1 MFHLMLQ
8 KYNILYDFQ
17 LKITTFG
24 VMKILFIGPAY
35 PYRGGLATFNECMA
49 RQFVK
54 EGEDVK
60 LETFTLQYPS
70 FLFPGTTQY
79 STDPAPEDLNISRT
93 VNSINPFNWF
103 SVGRRIAKENYD
115 MVLVRFWLPF
125 MAPCL
130 GTISRLI
137 RKNKKTKVFA
147 IVDNMIPHEKRI
159 GDITL
164 GKYFVNSVDG
174 FITLSQSVLDDVN
187 KFDKHN
193 KPKICTPHPVYNI
206 YGETCK
212 KELACE
218 KLMIDPSFKY
228 VLFFGFIREYK
239 GLDILM
245 ESFKYLPNDIRL
257 IVAGEFYNN
266 SERYKRLEKELNL
279 FGRIHWFTEF
289 IPTNEV
295 ATYFSAAEIV
305 VQPYK
310 TATQSGVTQVAYQ
323 LEKPMLV
330 TNVGG
335 LAEIVPHGKVGYVTE
350 VNPEAVAN
358 AIKDF
363 YENDRTAEFLPHIR
377 TKKQKYS
384 WSELN
389 SKTREL
395 FSTPN
400 S

>member
-1 MFHLMLQ
+1 
-8 KYNILYDFQ
+8 
-17 LKITTFG
+17 
-24 VMKILFIGPAY
+24 MKILFIGPAY

-49 RQFVK
+49 RQFIK

-93 VNSINPFNWF
+93 VNSVNPFNWI
-103 SVGRRIAKENYD
+103 SVGKRIAKENYD
-115 MVLVRFWLPF
+115 LVLVRFWLPF

-137 RKNKKTKVFA
+137 RKNKNTKVFA
-147 IVDNMIPHEKRI
+147 IVDNMIPHERRI

-187 KFDKHN
+187 KFDKKN
-193 KPKICTPHPVYNI
+193 RPKICTPHPVYNI
-206 YGETCK
+206 YGETCEK
-212 KELACE
+212 SVACE
-218 KLMIDPSFKY
+218 KLGFDPKYKY
-228 VLFFGFIREYK
+228 VLFFGFIRDYK

-245 ESFKYLPNDIRL
+245 EAFKYLPNDIKL

-266 SERYKRLEKELNL
+266 SEKYKKLEKELNL
-279 FGRIHWFTEF
+279 EGRIHWFTEF
-289 IPTNEV
+289 IPTDEV

-305 VQPYK
+305 AQPYK

-350 VNPEAVAN
+350 VDPKAVAE
-358 AIKDF
+358 AIQDF
-363 YENDRTAEFLPHIR
+363 YNNDRTAEFLPHIR
-377 TKKQKYS
+377 TEKQKYS

-395 FSTPN
+395 FATPN
-400 S
+400 YGRCPKIPNS

>member
-1 MFHLMLQ
+1 
-8 KYNILYDFQ
+8 
-17 LKITTFG
+17 
-24 VMKILFIGPAY
+24 MKILFIGPAY
-35 PYRGGLATFNECMA
+35 PYRGGLAAFNECMA
-49 RQFVK
+49 QQLIK

-79 STDPAPEDLNISRT
+79 STDPAPVNLNISRT
-93 VNSINPFNWF
+93 VNSINPFNWI
-103 SVGRRIAKENYD
+103 SVGKRIAKENYD
-115 MVLVRFWLPF
+115 LVLVRFWLPF

-137 RKNKKTKVFA
+137 RKNKNTKVFA
-147 IVDNMIPHEKRI
+147 IVDNMIPHERRI

-174 FITLSQSVLDDVN
+174 FITLSQSVLDDLN

-193 KPKICTPHPVYNI
+193 KPKIYTPHPVYNI
-206 YGETCK
+206 YGETCEK
-212 KELACE
+212 SLACE
-218 KLMIDPSFKY
+218 KLGIDPKYQY
-228 VLFFGFIREYK
+228 VLFFGFIRDYK

-245 ESFKYLPNDIRL
+245 EAFKYLPNDIKL

-266 SERYKRLEKELNL
+266 ADKYKKLEKELNL
-279 FGRIHWFTEF
+279 EGRIHWFTEF

-305 VQPYK
+305 AQPYK

-350 VNPEAVAN
+350 VDPKAVAD

-363 YENDRTAEFLPHIR
+363 YSNDRTAEFLPHIR
-377 TKKQKYS
+377 TEKQKYS
-384 WSELN
+384 WEELN
-389 SKTREL
+389 RATRDL
-395 FSTPN
+395 VRS
-400 S
+400 

>member
-1 MFHLMLQ
+1 
-8 KYNILYDFQ
+8 
-17 LKITTFG
+17 
-24 VMKILFIGPAY
+24 MKILFIGPAY

-103 SVGRRIAKENYD
+103 SVGKRIAKENYD

-125 MAPCL
+125 MASCL

-305 VQPYK
+305 AQPYK

-377 TKKQKYS
+377 TEKQKYS
-384 WSELN
+384 WEELN
-389 SKTREL
+389 HQTRKL
-395 FSTPN
+395 LTPN

>member
-1 MFHLMLQ
+1 
-8 KYNILYDFQ
+8 
-17 LKITTFG
+17 
-24 VMKILFIGPAY
+24 MKILFIGPAY

-49 RQFVK
+49 RQFIK

-93 VNSINPFNWF
+93 INSINPFNWF
-103 SVGRRIAKENYD
+103 KVGKRIAEENYD

-245 ESFKYLPNDIRL
+245 ESFKYLPNDIKL

-305 VQPYK
+305 AQPYK

-363 YENDRTAEFLPHIR
+363 YDNDRTAEFLPHIR
-377 TKKQKYS
+377 TEKQKYS
-384 WSELN
+384 WEELN
-389 SKTREL
+389 HQTRKL
-395 FSTPN
+395 LTPN

>member
-1 MFHLMLQ
+1 
-8 KYNILYDFQ
+8 
-17 LKITTFG
+17 
-24 VMKILFIGPAY
+24 MKILFIGPAY

-49 RQFVK
+49 RQFIK

-93 VNSINPFNWF
+93 INSINPFNWF

-305 VQPYK
+305 AQPYK

-363 YENDRTAEFLPHIR
+363 YDNDRTAEFLPHIR
-377 TKKQKYS
+377 TEKQKYS
-384 WSELN
+384 WEELN
-389 SKTREL
+389 HQTRKL
-395 FSTPN
+395 LTPN

>member
-1 MFHLMLQ
+1 
-8 KYNILYDFQ
+8 
-17 LKITTFG
+17 
-24 VMKILFIGPAY
+24 MKILFIGPAY

-305 VQPYK
+305 AQPYK

-377 TKKQKYS
+377 TEKQKYS

>member
-1 MFHLMLQ
+1 
-8 KYNILYDFQ
+8 
-17 LKITTFG
+17 
-24 VMKILFIGPAY
+24 MKILFIGPAY
-35 PYRGGLATFNECMA
+35 PCRGGLATFNECMA
-49 RQFVK
+49 RQFIK

-93 VNSINPFNWF
+93 INSINPFNWF
-103 SVGRRIAKENYD
+103 KVGKRIAEENYD

-245 ESFKYLPNDIRL
+245 ESFKYLPNDIKL

-305 VQPYK
+305 AQPYK

-377 TKKQKYS
+377 TEKQKYS
-384 WSELN
+384 WEELN
-389 SKTREL
+389 HQTRKL
-395 FSTPN
+395 LTPN

>member
-1 MFHLMLQ
+1 
-8 KYNILYDFQ
+8 
-17 LKITTFG
+17 
-24 VMKILFIGPAY
+24 MKILFIGPAY

-305 VQPYK
+305 AQPYK

-377 TKKQKYS
+377 TEKQKYS

-389 SKTREL
+389 RATREL
-395 FSTPN
+395 VRS
-400 S
+400 

>member
-1 MFHLMLQ
+1 
-8 KYNILYDFQ
+8 
-17 LKITTFG
+17 
-24 VMKILFIGPAY
+24 MKILFIGPAY

-103 SVGRRIAKENYD
+103 NVGRRIAEENYD

-159 GDITL
+159 GDVSL

-218 KLMIDPSFKY
+218 KLMIDPNFKY

-305 VQPYK
+305 AQPYK

-363 YENDRTAEFLPHIR
+363 YENDRTAEFVPHIR
-377 TKKQKYS
+377 TEKQKYS

>member
-49 RQFVK
+49 RQFIK

-93 VNSINPFNWF
+93 INSINPFNWF
-103 SVGRRIAKENYD
+103 KVGKRIAEENYD

-305 VQPYK
+305 AQPYK

-363 YENDRTAEFLPHIR
+363 YDNDRTAEFLPHIR
-377 TKKQKYS
+377 TEKQKYS
-384 WSELN
+384 WEELN
-389 SKTREL
+389 HQTRKL
-395 FSTPN
+395 LTPN

>member
-1 MFHLMLQ
+1 
-8 KYNILYDFQ
+8 
-17 LKITTFG
+17 
-24 VMKILFIGPAY
+24 MKILFIGPAY

-305 VQPYK
+305 AQPYK

-377 TKKQKYS
+377 TEKQKYS
-384 WSELN
+384 WEELN
-389 SKTREL
+389 HQTRKL
-395 FSTPN
+395 LTPH

>member
-1 MFHLMLQ
+1 
-8 KYNILYDFQ
+8 
-17 LKITTFG
+17 
-24 VMKILFIGPAY
+24 MKILFIGPAY

-49 RQFVK
+49 RQFIK

-93 VNSINPFNWF
+93 INSINPFNWF
-103 SVGRRIAKENYD
+103 KVGKRIAEENYD

-245 ESFKYLPNDIRL
+245 ESFKYLPNDIKL

-305 VQPYK
+305 AQPYK

-377 TKKQKYS
+377 TEKQKYS
-384 WSELN
+384 WEELN
-389 SKTREL
+389 HQTRKL
-395 FSTPN
+395 LTPN

>member
-159 GDITL
+159 GDVSL

-245 ESFKYLPNDIRL
+245 ESFKYLPNDIKL

-305 VQPYK
+305 AQPYK

-377 TKKQKYS
+377 TEKQKYS

>member
-1 MFHLMLQ
+1 
-8 KYNILYDFQ
+8 
-17 LKITTFG
+17 
-24 VMKILFIGPAY
+24 MKILFIGPAY

-103 SVGRRIAKENYD
+103 SVGKRIAKENYD

-305 VQPYK
+305 AQPYK

-377 TKKQKYS
+377 TEKQKYS

>member
-1 MFHLMLQ
+1 ME
-8 KYNILYDFQ
+8 
-17 LKITTFG
+17 
-24 VMKILFIGPAY
+24 ILFIGPAY

-49 RQFVK
+49 RQFIK

-93 VNSINPFNWF
+93 VNSVNPFNWI
-103 SVGRRIAKENYD
+103 SVGKRIAKENYD
-115 MVLVRFWLPF
+115 LVLVRFWLPF

-137 RKNKKTKVFA
+137 RKNKNTKVFA

-174 FITLSQSVLDDVN
+174 FITLSQAVLDDVN
-187 KFDKHN
+187 KFDKRN
-193 KPKICTPHPVYNI
+193 RPKICTPHPVYNI
-206 YGETCK
+206 YGETCEK
-212 KELACE
+212 SLACE
-218 KLMIDPSFKY
+218 KLGIDPKNKH
-228 VLFFGFIREYK
+228 VLFFGFIRDYK

-245 ESFKYLPNDIRL
+245 EAFKYLPSDIKL

-266 SERYKRLEKELNL
+266 SEKYKKLEKELNL
-279 FGRIHWFTEF
+279 EGRIHWFTEF

-305 VQPYK
+305 AQPYK

-330 TNVGG
+330 TNLGG

-350 VNPEAVAN
+350 VDPKAVAE
-358 AIKDF
+358 AIQDF
-363 YENDRTAEFLPHIR
+363 YNNDRTADFLPHIR
-377 TKKQKYS
+377 TEKQKYS
-384 WSELN
+384 WEELN
-389 SKTREL
+389 RQTRKL
-395 FSTPN
+395 LTPN

>member
-1 MFHLMLQ
+1 
-8 KYNILYDFQ
+8 
-17 LKITTFG
+17 
-24 VMKILFIGPAY
+24 MKILFIGPAY

-103 SVGRRIAKENYD
+103 KVGKRIAEENYD

-159 GDITL
+159 GDVSL

-305 VQPYK
+305 AQPYK

-377 TKKQKYS
+377 TEKQKYS

>member
-1 MFHLMLQ
+1 
-8 KYNILYDFQ
+8 
-17 LKITTFG
+17 
-24 VMKILFIGPAY
+24 MKILFIGPAY

-245 ESFKYLPNDIRL
+245 ESFKYLPNDIKL

-305 VQPYK
+305 AQPYK

-377 TKKQKYS
+377 TEKQKYS

>member
-1 MFHLMLQ
+1 
-8 KYNILYDFQ
+8 
-17 LKITTFG
+17 
-24 VMKILFIGPAY
+24 MKILFIGPAY

-49 RQFVK
+49 RQFIK
-54 EGEDVK
+54 EGEEVK

-93 VNSINPFNWF
+93 VNSVNPLNWIQ
-103 SVGRRIAKENYD
+103 VGRRIRKENYD
-115 MVLVRFWLPF
+115 LVLVRFWLPF

-130 GTISRLI
+130 GTISRII
-137 RKNKKTKVFA
+137 RKNKNTKVYA

-187 KFDKHN
+187 KFDKKN

-206 YGETCK
+206 YGETCEK
-212 KELACE
+212 QKACE
-218 KLMIDPSFKY
+218 KLGIDPKHKH
-228 VLFFGFIREYK
+228 VLFFGFIRDYK

-245 ESFKYLPNDIRL
+245 EAFKYLPKDIKL

-266 SERYKRLEKELNL
+266 SEKYKKLEKQLNL
-279 FGRIHWFTEF
+279 EGRIHWFTEF

-305 VQPYK
+305 AQPYK

-350 VNPEAVAN
+350 VDPKAVAD
-358 AIKDF
+358 AIIDF
-363 YENDRTAEFLPHIR
+363 YKNDRGAEFLPHIR
-377 TKKQKYS
+377 TEKQKYS

-389 SKTREL
+389 ARTREL
-395 FSTPN
+395 LTPN
-400 S
+400 YGRCP

>member
-1 MFHLMLQ
+1 
-8 KYNILYDFQ
+8 
-17 LKITTFG
+17 
-24 VMKILFIGPAY
+24 MKILFIGPAY

-49 RQFVK
+49 RQFIQ

-93 VNSINPFNWF
+93 VNSVNPFNWI
-103 SVGRRIAKENYD
+103 SVGKRIAKENYD
-115 MVLVRFWLPF
+115 LVLVRFWLPF

-137 RKNKKTKVFA
+137 RKNKNTKVFA
-147 IVDNMIPHEKRI
+147 IVDNMIPHERRI

-187 KFDKHN
+187 KFDKQN

-206 YGETCK
+206 YGETCEK
-212 KELACE
+212 SLACE
-218 KLMIDPSFKY
+218 KLGIDPKY
-228 VLFFGFIREYK
+228 KHVLFFGFIRDYK

-245 ESFKYLPNDIRL
+245 EAFKYLPNDIKL

-266 SERYKRLEKELNL
+266 SEKYKKLEKELNL
-279 FGRIHWFTEF
+279 EGRIHWFTKF

-305 VQPYK
+305 AQPYK

-350 VNPEAVAN
+350 VDPKAVAE
-358 AIKDF
+358 AIQDF
-363 YENDRTAEFLPHIR
+363 YNNDRTAEFLPHIR
-377 TKKQKYS
+377 TEKQKYS
-384 WSELN
+384 WEELN
-389 SKTREL
+389 HATRDL
-395 FSTPN
+395 VRS
-400 S
+400 

>member
-49 RQFVK
+49 RQFIK

-93 VNSINPFNWF
+93 INSINPFNWF
-103 SVGRRIAKENYD
+103 KVGKRIAEENYD

-245 ESFKYLPNDIRL
+245 ESFKYLPNDIKL

-305 VQPYK
+305 AQPYK

-377 TKKQKYS
+377 TEKQK
-384 WSELN
+384 
-389 SKTREL
+389 
-395 FSTPN
+395 
-400 S
+400 

>member
-1 MFHLMLQ
+1 
-8 KYNILYDFQ
+8 
-17 LKITTFG
+17 
-24 VMKILFIGPAY
+24 MKILFIGPAY

-305 VQPYK
+305 AQPYK

-377 TKKQKYS
+377 TEKQKYS
-384 WSELN
+384 WEELN
-389 SKTREL
+389 LQTRKL
-395 FSTPN
+395 LTPN

>member
-1 MFHLMLQ
+1 
-8 KYNILYDFQ
+8 
-17 LKITTFG
+17 
-24 VMKILFIGPAY
+24 MKILFIGPAY

-218 KLMIDPSFKY
+218 KLMIDPNFKY

-305 VQPYK
+305 AQPYK

-377 TKKQKYS
+377 TEKQKYS

>member
-1 MFHLMLQ
+1 
-8 KYNILYDFQ
+8 
-17 LKITTFG
+17 
-24 VMKILFIGPAY
+24 MKILFIGPAY

-49 RQFVK
+49 RQFIK

-93 VNSINPFNWF
+93 INSINPFNWF
-103 SVGRRIAKENYD
+103 KVGKRIAEENYD

-245 ESFKYLPNDIRL
+245 ESFKYLPNDIKL

-305 VQPYK
+305 AQPYK

-377 TKKQKYS
+377 TEKQKYS

-400 S
+400 YGRCP

>member
-1 MFHLMLQ
+1 
-8 KYNILYDFQ
+8 
-17 LKITTFG
+17 
-24 VMKILFIGPAY
+24 MKILFIGPAY

-49 RQFVK
+49 RQFIK

-93 VNSINPFNWF
+93 INSINPFNWF
-103 SVGRRIAKENYD
+103 KVGKRIAEENYD

-245 ESFKYLPNDIRL
+245 ESFKYLPNDIKL

-305 VQPYK
+305 AQPYK

-377 TKKQKYS
+377 TEKQKYS
-384 WSELN
+384 WEELN
-389 SKTREL
+389 LQTRKL
-395 FSTPN
+395 LTPN

>member
-1 MFHLMLQ
+1 
-8 KYNILYDFQ
+8 
-17 LKITTFG
+17 
-24 VMKILFIGPAY
+24 MKILFIGPAY

-49 RQFVK
+49 RQFIK

-93 VNSINPFNWF
+93 INSINPFNWF
-103 SVGRRIAKENYD
+103 KVGKRIAEENYD

-305 VQPYK
+305 AQPYK

-377 TKKQKYS
+377 TEKQKYS
-384 WSELN
+384 WEELN
-389 SKTREL
+389 HQTRKL
-395 FSTPN
+395 LTPN

>member
-49 RQFVK
+49 RQFIK

-93 VNSINPFNWF
+93 INSINPFNWF
-103 SVGRRIAKENYD
+103 KVGKRIAEENYD

-212 KELACE
+212 KELACK
-218 KLMIDPSFKY
+218 KLMIDHSFKY

-245 ESFKYLPNDIRL
+245 ESFKYLPNDIKL

-305 VQPYK
+305 AQPYK

-377 TKKQKYS
+377 TEKQKYS

-389 SKTREL
+389 RATREL
-395 FSTPN
+395 VRS
-400 S
+400 

>member
-1 MFHLMLQ
+1 
-8 KYNILYDFQ
+8 
-17 LKITTFG
+17 
-24 VMKILFIGPAY
+24 MKILFIGPAY

-305 VQPYK
+305 AQPYK

-350 VNPEAVAN
+350 VNSEAVAN

-363 YENDRTAEFLPHIR
+363 YENDRTAEFLPNIR
-377 TKKQKYS
+377 TEKQKYS

>member
-1 MFHLMLQ
+1 
-8 KYNILYDFQ
+8 
-17 LKITTFG
+17 
-24 VMKILFIGPAY
+24 MKILFIGPAY

-103 SVGRRIAKENYD
+103 NVGRRIAEENYD

-159 GDITL
+159 GDVSL

-218 KLMIDPSFKY
+218 KLMIDPNFKY

-305 VQPYK
+305 AQPYK

-377 TKKQKYS
+377 TEKQKYS